1 MGRRLVWIVL
11 AIAMALGCSRAF
23 GHDFGAMKVE
33 LSTGGPGL
41 VRVTITID
49 LDHVPSTIRT
59 TYATEIPVKSWV
71 LVGQAGEKRLGLGP
85 TLSDEPMLESGKPT
99 STRRLTFDVA
109 VDDGAGGVGWVTEM
123 DIPEYLLMIGKDGD
137 EGRPTQ
143 WLSGGRRFVTSRM
156 FDLKAGPIE
165 RSDAAVSV
173 EYVGLGFTHIVPYG
187 LDHVLFVLTLFLAG
201 GAGTGWKPLFK
212 QVTAFTLA
220 HTVTLALSM
229 FGVVHV
235 PAEIVEPLIAVSILA
250 LAVENV
256 LMKRVATHRVGLVFL
271 FGLLHGMGFAGVLTE
286 LGLPR
291 SQFVPALVG
300 FNLGVEAGQAA
311 VLSGAFLAVGWFRS
325 KPWYRGA
332 VVVPA
337 SVLIALVAGYW
348 TAERVGIL

>member
-1 MGRRLVWIVL
+1 MGLRLAWLVVV
-11 AIAMALGCSRAF
+11 IAMVWGCSNAF

-33 LSTGGPGL
+33 LASGGPGL

-49 LDHVPSTIRT
+49 LDHVPSAVRGA
-59 TYATEIPVKSWV
+59 YATEIPAKSWV
-71 LVGQAGEKRLGLGP
+71 LSGATRLGLGP
-85 TLSDEPMLESGKPT
+85 TLSDEPMLEQGAPA

-109 VDDGAGGVGWVTEM
+109 ADDVSGGIGWVTEM
-123 DIPEYLLMIGKDGD
+123 DVPEYLLMIGKEGD
-137 EGRPTQ
+137 DGRPTQ
-143 WLSGGRRFVTSRM
+143 WLSGGRRFVASGL

-165 RSDAAVSV
+165 RSDAVVGA
-173 EYVGLGFTHIVPYG
+173 EYVKLGFTHIVPYG

-201 GAGTGWKPLFK
+201 GVGTGWKPLLK

-220 HTVTLALSM
+220 HTVTLALTM
-229 FGVVHV
+229 FGVVRV

-256 LMKRVATHRVGLVFL
+256 LTGRATSHRVGLVFL

-286 LGLPR
+286 LGLPQ

-311 VLSGAFLAVGWFRS
+311 VLAAAFLAVGWFRS
-325 KPWYRGA
+325 KAWYRGA

-337 SVLIALVAGYW
+337 SVLIASVAGYW
-348 TAERVGIL
+348 TAERVGLL